1 MDKIIE
7 YLKANEQEIQ
17 KIVLSDTKTET
28 KKIIIHKTI
37 IKNKLMWQ
45 IEKYIGAQV
54 FHSNVDFESIL
65 ALPFCEY
72 KQITVEQSTKIGIF
86 SAKKSANHTQQT
98 ETIFYQRGR

>member
-45 IEKYIGAQV
+45 I
-54 FHSNVDFESIL
+54 
-65 ALPFCEY
+65 
-72 KQITVEQSTKIGIF
+72 
-86 SAKKSANHTQQT
+86 
-98 ETIFYQRGR
+98 